1 MACACW
7 IISCARITKDDAAR
21 PDVVVTDVSFYH
33 LTTRSLDWALTK
45 LLDRVLASGKRAVVL
60 AGSVERVEALS
71 GQLWV
76 LEPSSF
82 LPHGTAKDGHP
93 EHQPIWLTPED
104 ENPNGASVLVLTDGR
119 DSAALAGFERCLEV
133 FDGRDPAQVETARTH
148 WKAYKAEG
156 HAVTYWRQTEAG
168 GWEKAG

>member
-1 MACACW
+1 
-7 IISCARITKDDAAR
+7 
-21 PDVVVTDVSFYH
+21 VTDVSFYH
-33 LTTRSLDWALTK
+33 LTTRSLDWALSK
-45 LLDRVLASGKRAVVL
+45 LLDRVLATGKRAVVL
-60 AGSVERVEALS
+60 AGSTERVEALS

-119 DSAALAGFERCLEV
+119 ESGALGGFDRCLEV
-133 FDGRDPAQVETARTH
+133 FDGRDPAQVETARAH